1 MSTKTDNKD
10 SRSSLVARRSRHE
23 ARVTRNESRN
33 NNAETLLK
41 MPLKQLISTANQT
54 RARHLGDKLELCSI
68 INAKSGLCGEDC
80 KFCAQSAKHGCG
92 VPAYPLKDADT
103 IVQAALE
110 AQAIGAKMFGIVT
123 SGNKLTDQDVK
134 TIAAAIVQ
142 IKEQTLLS
150 VCGSLGALEKEQLK
164 LLSEAGLSRYH
175 HNIETSRRFYPK
187 IVSTH
192 SFDDRIA
199 TITAAKEF
207 GFELCSGGIIGMGE
221 TWHDRI
227 DMAVTLKELGVDS
240 VPINI
245 LVPIKGTP
253 LESIEPISAQDVIK
267 TLAIFRII
275 LKDKTIKI
283 AAGREAILKDS
294 QLKGF
299 LAGANGMIIGGYLT
313 LKGNELQADY
323 KLIDRIKEEWKQ

>member
-1 MSTKTDNKD
+1 MGTKID
-10 SRSSLVARRSRHE
+10 
-23 ARVTRNESRN
+23 

-41 MPLKQLISTANQT
+41 LPTEQLISMANQT
-54 RARHLGDKLELCSI
+54 RARHIGDKLELCSI

-80 KFCAQSAKHGCG
+80 KFCAQSAKHGCD
-92 VPAYPLKDADT
+92 VPVYPLKDAEE
-103 IVQAALE
+103 IIHAAKQ
-110 AQAIGAKMFGIVT
+110 AQAIGAKRFGIVT
-123 SGNKLTDQDVK
+123 SGNKLTNSDVK
-134 TIAAAIVQ
+134 TIAQAIVQ
-142 IKEQTLLS
+142 IKKQTSLS
-150 VCGSLGALEKEQLK
+150 VCGSLGALEKEKLK
-164 LLSEAGLSRYH
+164 LLSQAGLSRYH
-175 HNIETSRRFYPK
+175 HNIETSRRFYPQ

-207 GFELCSGGIIGMGE
+207 GLELCSGGIIGMGE

-227 DMAVTLKELGVDS
+227 DMAVTLKELGVDA

-245 LVPIKGTP
+245 LIPIKGTA
-253 LESIEPISAQDVIK
+253 LETTESISTQDVIK

-283 AAGREAILKDS
+283 AAGRESVLKDS
-294 QLKGF
+294 QLKAF

-313 LKGNELQADY
+313 VKGNELQADY
-323 KLIDRIKEEWKQ
+323 KLIDKIKKEWTQ